1 MLLWQQIQIQIS
13 EIQIHSENRQVTIQR
28 TEVVCALVATNTNT
42 KQRNA
47 NTNTNTTKYNVEKQR
62 REVVCALVAT
72 CRSFLGSAQSSRSQ
86 RLLVRRQISTH
97 LTLQRLTE
105 TQRLTFKD
113 TNIKVIVVAFK
124 KIDKTSKN
132 GYTKRSANTR
142 TTTG

>member
-1 MLLWQQIQIQIS
+1 MKS
-13 EIQIHSENRQVTIQR
+13 REIQ
-28 TEVVCALVATNTNT
+28 TEGG
-42 KQRNA
+42 
-47 NTNTNTTKYNVEKQR
+47 EKQSR
-62 REVVCALVAT
+62 DVVCALVAT